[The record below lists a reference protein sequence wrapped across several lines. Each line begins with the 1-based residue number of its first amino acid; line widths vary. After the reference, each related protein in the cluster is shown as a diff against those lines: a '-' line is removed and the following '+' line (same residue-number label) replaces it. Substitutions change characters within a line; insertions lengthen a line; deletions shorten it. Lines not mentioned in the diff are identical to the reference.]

1 MADLNVTDLLNQ
13 AKADRDAAA
22 IARAKADKAVAAK
35 KLTQSVKA
43 QADNKFLYADTLDKE
58 RMQFEDVLRQYATKI
73 SRGDKLTTVEN
84 NDFQNN
90 LKQYNKITVT
100 YKKLINDGNAILKK
114 APKPTTTALSKK
126 VNEAAT
132 SPQLG
137 VPKPEGIVD
146 NANPLSKYT
155 IEPSGAVNGPGGG
168 QVYLTTSIGL
178 DGKPTTVTHGS
189 IAEARAEFLKGYA
202 GPGQMDML
210 KQELLAKHYINAKD
224 IAAGDLQWVQKGVDT
239 LISKFTYDATAAVQF
254 GGAKD
259 APIMATWL
267 KSSASAIPG
276 TASVAGTKSV
286 PSLDLTTIGDAA
298 TEIDNFMLDSIG
310 RNATKEEKD
319 AYFKKINALELASP
333 VTSSTTKDANGN
345 VVKSSQTGAYVTPE
359 ERTTAMV
366 GIVQGALKGT
376 DANALLS
383 SAKGSKIAVDISTLQ
398 ANSAAYGHSLTPG
411 EAYAIVQ
418 QGFGQKD
425 YVAKQV
431 ERMRLNSMT
440 MYGNLK
446 QHITD
451 GGTVKDIADQ
461 YATLKARK
469 LGITIPDSLADKDVM
484 SAITQNGGL
493 MSTADFTRQMQANP
507 LWRQTEEAHNTAADF
522 ANTILKSFG
531 FMG

>member
-1 MADLNVTDLLNQ
+1 MAYSDDAKYVDLYDKANAAIKARQAAEADMAFARSKYGGDSAQFKAAQARYNTAKPAADAAESARLARKKEIDDAAKAEKTKKATVKAATA
-13 AKADRDAAA
+13 AKADTSVLEYQLQQAKDKGDTAAVTA
-22 IARAKADKAVAAK
+22 LTT
-35 KLTQSVKA
+35 KLTAA
-43 QADNKFLYADTLDKE
+43 QDTAAGKPSTIKKPADVVDGSTPL
-58 RMQFEDVLRQYATKI
+58 
-73 SRGDKLTTVEN
+73 DKLT
-84 NDFQNN
+84 
-90 LKQYNKITVT
+90 IT
-100 YKKLINDGNAILKK
+100 
-114 APKPTTTALSKK
+114 
-126 VNEAAT
+126 
-132 SPQLG
+132 
-137 VPKPEGIVD
+137 
-146 NANPLSKYT
+146 
-155 IEPSGAVNGPGGG
+155 PSGAIDGPQGP
-168 QVYLTTSIGL
+168 VYITSSMGI
-178 DGKPTTVTHGS
+178 DGKPTTVIHNS
-189 IAEARAEFLKGYA
+189 ITEARAEFLKGYA

-224 IAAGDLQWVQKGVDT
+224 IATGDLQWVQKGVDT
-239 LISKFTYDATAAVQF
+239 LISKYTYDAVTQRQYNKVAEPPLMAV
-254 GGAKD
+254 
-259 APIMATWL
+259 WL

-276 TASVAGTKSV
+276 TASVAGTKSTQ
-286 PSLDLTTIGDAA
+286 SFDFTTIGDAA

-319 AYFKKINALELASP
+319 AYFKKINALEMASP
-333 VTSSTTKDANGN
+333 VTSSPTKDANGN
-345 VVKSSQTGAYVTPE
+345 VIKSSQIGAFVTPE

-366 GIVQGALKGT
+366 GIVQNALKGA
-376 DANALLS
+376 DASALLS

>member
-1 MADLNVTDLLNQ
+1 MAYSDDAKYVDLYDKANAAIKVRQAAEADMAFARSKYGGDSTQFKTAQARYNTAKPAADAAESARLARKKEIDDAAKAEKTKKATAKAATS
-13 AKADRDAAA
+13 AKADTSVLQYQLQQAKDKGDTAAVTA
-22 IARAKADKAVAAK
+22 LTT
-35 KLTQSVKA
+35 KLTAA
-43 QADNKFLYADTLDKE
+43 QNTAAGKPSTIKKPAD
-58 RMQFEDVLRQYATKI
+58 
-73 SRGDKLTTVEN
+73 
-84 NDFQNN
+84 
-90 LKQYNKITVT
+90 
-100 YKKLINDGNAILKK
+100 
-114 APKPTTTALSKK
+114 
-126 VNEAAT
+126 
-132 SPQLG
+132 
-137 VPKPEGIVD
+137 IVD

-202 GPGQMDML
+202 GLGQMDVL

-276 TASVAGTKSV
+276 TASVAGTKSA

-298 TEIDNFMLDSIG
+298 TEIDNFMLDSVG

-333 VTSSTTKDANGN
+333 ITSSTTTDANGN
-345 VVKSSQTGAYVTPE
+345 IVKSSRTGAYVTPE

-366 GIVQGALKGT
+366 SIVQGALKGT